1 MDFGSIQGVIFDLD
15 GTLLDS
21 MGVWHMVDHM
31 FLARRGIPYP
41 PDYDKEL
48 QPLNY
53 KQAAAYTK
61 RRFGLS
67 ETEEEIIAEW
77 DERVSAA
84 YAGGLPLKPGA
95 ADFLRRLHGRGVKI
109 ALATASSRSLY
120 ELGLKAN
127 GVYGMFDAFA
137 TLDEPGLRSKA
148 HPDIYLLAARRLGVP
163 PEQCVVFE
171 DLLNGIR
178 GAKAAGMKTA
188 AIYDASSAAE
198 QERLHAEADVYYMD
212 FTEVDW

>member
-1 MDFGSIQGVIFDLD
+1 MDFRSIQGAIFDLD

-21 MGVWHMVDHM
+21 MGVWHMVDHA

-61 RRFGLS
+61 RRFGLP
-67 ETEEEIIAEW
+67 ETEEAIIAEW
-77 DERVSAA
+77 DARVSAA

-95 ADFLRRLHGRGVKI
+95 AELLHRLHGRGVKI
-109 ALATASSRSLY
+109 ALATASSRNLY

-127 GVYGMFDAFA
+127 GVYDDFDAFA

-148 HPDIYLLAARRLGVP
+148 FPDIYLLAAERLGVP
-163 PEQCVVFE
+163 PARCVVFE

-188 AIYDASSAAE
+188 GIYDASSAAVQE
-198 QERLHAEADVYYMD
+198 QMHAEADAYYMD